1 MMYIPL
7 QPLIFSHLILRH
19 SGPASS
25 NACIAGIQNQY
36 QNAKR
41 FVSQI
46 LVRLQWFFLKRK
58 KFETVRGPCCKQ
70 QDPGSLI
77 KPLRPLRRPL
87 QLGDTRENLL
97 RDRTA
102 V

>member
-1 MMYIPL
+1 MIYIPL

-25 NACIAGIQNQY
+25 NEYIAGIQNQC

-41 FVSQI
+41 FVFQI
-46 LVRLQWFFLKRK
+46 LVRLQWFSLKIK

-70 QDPGSLI
+70 QGPRSLI
-77 KPLRPLRRPL
+77 RPLNGVGSAEPPP
-87 QLGDTRENLL
+87 
-97 RDRTA
+97 
-102 V
+102 

>member
-7 QPLIFSHLILRH
+7 QPLIFFHLILRH

-41 FVSQI
+41 FVFYVQNTYS
-46 LVRLQWFFLKRK
+46 
-58 KFETVRGPCCKQ
+58 GY
-70 QDPGSLI
+70 
-77 KPLRPLRRPL
+77 
-87 QLGDTRENLL
+87 
-97 RDRTA
+97 RT
-102 V
+102 